1 MAVGPHRVSHTGS
14 SEAVEDYVKTIYSLS
29 SARAGADAGAAVGTN
44 DLADRLGVTAA
55 SVSAM
60 CRKLAELGLADH
72 VPYKGVSL
80 TAEGEQLALEV
91 LRHHRLLEL
100 YLAEHLGVPWDRV
113 HAEADA
119 LEHVISADLE
129 ARIDDKL
136 GHPTH
141 DPHGAP
147 IPSAE
152 LRVGEDRT
160 WSLADLDPGD
170 GGTFARI
177 ADGDP
182 EMLRYLDAQGIR
194 LGDAVQVTAR
204 QPFGGPATVVIG
216 DVTHTIGGGLAAAM
230 RVQPTGSSVGS
241 GSMTDPDPT
250 LSRT

>member
-1 MAVGPHRVSHTGS
+1 MSVGPHRVSHTGS
-14 SEAVEDYVKTIYSLS
+14 SEAVEDYVKAIYSI
-29 SARAGADAGAAVGTN
+29 ATAGDGAAVGTN

-60 CRKLAELGLADH
+60 FRKLTELGLADH
-72 VPYKGVSL
+72 MPYKGVRL
-80 TAEGEQLALEV
+80 TAEGERLALEV

-113 HAEADA
+113 HEEADA

-129 ARIDDKL
+129 ARIAAKL

-152 LRVGEDRT
+152 LLLSADDT
-160 WSLADLDPGD
+160 QSLAALAPGTR
-170 GGTFARI
+170 GTFARI
-177 ADGDP
+177 AGGDP

-194 LGDAVQVTAR
+194 LGDTVQVMDR
-204 QPFGGPATVVIG
+204 QPFGGPATVSIG
-216 DVTHTIGGGLAAAM
+216 VSIHTIGGGLADAM
-230 RVQPTGSSVGS
+230 RVS
-241 GSMTDPDPT
+241 
-250 LSRT
+250 LE